1 MKKSV
6 SLSAVAG
13 VGLLGW
19 LLAVVCMSVVFWPVL
34 PKYAGLVA
42 GDAMPFFAYPWR
54 TLQIEELLA
63 SGSFTP
69 HALYRIL
76 LDPLWMHELTFIVD
90 SLVLMGAGIYYL
102 RARGAHPLAALCG
115 GLALGFSGY
124 TFTLFSAGHRGYF
137 HMFSC
142 AVWAFGLI
150 ARGFETRRLFYYAM
164 LGMVFAWGVPYQPDV
179 LLLVGALAAAY
190 ALWLTFRGGSAHD
203 AHPADGA
210 ARDVLRRVV
219 AVWPRFVVSLVFM
232 ALAGFGGIR
241 GAVTTQIANRD
252 AQIASVTGKTS
263 DAAAP
268 SREKTAAEK
277 RERWL
282 FATNWS
288 LPPEDVLEFVVPG
301 VFGNESMQGAH
312 PYWGRLGRPDD
323 SVFQRGRMMPNYR
336 QHTVYLGVIP
346 VLLALLAVVGGW
358 RSRRAKS
365 LAPMTAAPA
374 QPASALRS
382 PASDVPFWCGV
393 WIVCL
398 LLAMGRYTPLYQAFY
413 AIPYMD
419 YIRAPVKFLHLVEIA
434 TAFLAG
440 FGLDF
445 FLRGEQVKARR
456 LLLRVS
462 LGAALLLGVTV
473 LVALVAKAAIVSH
486 IVALGLGQ
494 AAEGLGRYTLANGLR
509 ALAVACAVVCV
520 AYVTVRRPGR
530 RAALAIGCCLVA
542 GVSLDQAVVARRYVK
557 ELDLEPFYRENAVV
571 KAVRKEVGG
580 RPSAL
585 VNYVTQN
592 TWQDWFSFSLSA
604 NGIRNLTPVAED
616 RGTPYGTLFASLQ
629 DDPVRLWQVLHAEFV
644 VVPRKSAESLMKA
657 GALRPVLDFDLAS
670 GSVRQALQPDEKTLT
685 LARVRDA
692 AQGPSFVSD
701 WQGGVP
707 VDKQV
712 EALVRGGRTVSDA
725 PAASGPSSASVERA
739 AQVLSRRGVAGALAT
754 RVRTQSSGAGL
765 LVFDDRVTEKLDLR
779 VDGVRAPLYTADG
792 VWATAH
798 VPAGTHEVVLRRTGA
813 CGGLLILSVAVALV
827 LFVWGG
833 CVMVFGWKDLH
844 AGAAA

>member
-1 MKKSV
+1 MKKSGL
-6 SLSAVAG
+6 LSAVAG
-13 VGLLGW
+13 VGLLGG
-19 LLAVVCMSVVFWPVL
+19 LLVVVCMSVVFWPVL
-34 PKYAGLVA
+34 PKYVGLVA

-90 SLVLMGAGIYYL
+90 SLVLMAAGMYYL

-150 ARGFETRRLFYYAM
+150 ARGFETRRLFYFAM

-190 ALWLTFRGGSAHD
+190 ALWMTFRGTAHD
-203 AHPADGA
+203 AHPTEGGA
-210 ARDVLRRVV
+210 RGVLRRTL
-219 AVWPRFVVSLVFM
+219 AVWPRFLVSLVFM
-232 ALAGFGGIR
+232 VLAGFGGIR

-301 VFGNESMQGAH
+301 VFGNESMQGAY

-346 VLLALLAVVGGW
+346 VLLALLAVVGAW
-358 RSRRAKS
+358 RARRARPS
-365 LAPMTAAPA
+365 APLTS
-374 QPASALRS
+374 ASDFRG
-382 PASDVPFWCGV
+382 PVSDVPFWCGV

-398 LLAMGRYTPLYQAFY
+398 ILAMGRYTPLYQAFY

-445 FLRGEQVKARR
+445 LLRAERGDARK

-462 LGAALLLGVTV
+462 LVAALLLGVAA
-473 LVALVAKAAIVSH
+473 LVALVARAAIVGH

-509 ALAVACAVVCV
+509 ALAVASGVACG

-530 RAALAIGCCLVA
+530 RSALAVGCCLVA
-542 GVSLDQAVVARRYVK
+542 GVALDQAVVARRYVK
-557 ELDLEPFYRENAVV
+557 ALDLEPFYRENAVV
-571 KAVRKEVGG
+571 KAVRKEVGA

-585 VNYVTQN
+585 VNYATQN
-592 TWQDWFSFSLSA
+592 TWQDWFTFSMSA
-604 NGIRNLTPVAED
+604 NGIRNLTPVAEE
-616 RGTPYGTLFASLQ
+616 RGTPYGAVFAALQ
-629 DDPVRLWQVLHAEFV
+629 DDPVRLWQVLRAEFV
-644 VVPRKSAESLMKA
+644 VVPRKSAESLMRA

-692 AQGPSFVSD
+692 APGPVFVTD
-701 WQGGVP
+701 WQGDVP

-712 EALVRGGRTVSDA
+712 EALARGRRMVSDA
-725 PAASGPSSASVERA
+725 PAAAGPAAEGAERA
-739 AQVLSRRGVAGALAT
+739 AQVLSRRGVAGSLAT
-754 RVRTQSSGAGL
+754 RIRTQSSGAGL

-779 VDGVRAPLYTADG
+779 VDGVRAPLYTSDG

-798 VPAGTHEVVLRRTGA
+798 VPAGTHEVVLRRAGA
-813 CGGLLILSVAVALV
+813 CGGLLVLSVAVALL
-827 LFVWGG
+827 LFAWGG

-844 AGAAA
+844 AGVAA